1 VKKII
6 KTQEISDYEVLTD
19 TGWSDIKNVHTT
31 VEYEVYIIKTA
42 NGLSLKCADNHIVF
56 GEDMAEIFVKD
67 LELNQLI
74 QTKNGKSKIV
84 SIFKTG
90 EKETMYDLEVDDEN
104 HRYFTG
110 DILSHNTAIV
120 EGLANRIIEG
130 NVPVTLQGK
139 TIYTLELSTIVA
151 GTKYRGQFE
160 ERMKAIVDELIENPN
175 VIIFIDELHTIM
187 GAGGS
192 TGSLDASNIIKPALA
207 RGEIRCIGATTF
219 DEFRESIEE
228 DGALDRRFQK
238 VVVEPPSLE
247 ETIEILS
254 HLRHKYSE
262 YHNVN
267 YSDEII
273 NLIVKVSDQYIM
285 DRYFPDKAVDILDEV
300 GSYKHLKHIKIPQKI
315 KNLEQKL
322 SLKELEKRE
331 AVKFQ
336 QYEVAAKHR
345 DSCLNLKETIAKEYA
360 KWKEQISTV
369 RMEITE
375 DDILYVVSKATG
387 VPIEKITDKEH
398 KNLLGI
404 NKHLSSRVMGQDE
417 AIDKISV
424 TIQRNRVG
432 IRKRDR
438 TMGNF
443 IFLGPTGVGKT
454 QLAKEL
460 SSYLFNSDDDLIRI
474 DMSEYMEPH
483 SVSKLIG
490 SPPGYVGYVSGGFL
504 TEQVKRKP
512 HSVIL
517 FDEIEKAHPE
527 VFNVLLQMLD
537 DGFLTDSLGR
547 TIDFRNC
554 LVILTS
560 NTGSRKVQEFGT
572 GIGFGTKTV
581 AQEQQA
587 EKDIINKALKQKFA
601 PEFLNRID
609 EVIIF
614 NSLTKDNVMTIL
626 NKECKE
632 LAENLK
638 DVGDYVLKVSKGA
651 KNIILEQ
658 GYDPKYG
665 ARPLRRSLERLIE
678 NPVTEMILRGQLTK
692 GDTIKVAASKGV
704 IKITKG

>member
-1 VKKII
+1 MGEIYPDEENIKKG
-6 KTQEISDYEVLTD
+6 KRKGQKVNNLTVLETYGTNVTQLAIDNKLDPVIGREDEILRVVQILGRRRKNNPVL
-19 TGWSDIKNVHTT
+19 V
-31 VEYEVYIIKTA
+31 
-42 NGLSLKCADNHIVF
+42 
-56 GEDMAEIFVKD
+56 GEPGV
-67 LELNQLI
+67 
-74 QTKNGKSKIV
+74 GK
-84 SIFKTG
+84 
-90 EKETMYDLEVDDEN
+90 
-104 HRYFTG
+104 
-110 DILSHNTAIV
+110 TAIV
-120 EGLANRIIEG
+120 EGLASRIIEG
-130 NVPVTLQGK
+130 TVPVTLQGK
-139 TIYTLELSTIVA
+139 IIYTLELSTIVA

-160 ERMKAIVDELIENPN
+160 ERMKAIVDELVENPD

-238 VVVEPPSLE
+238 VVIEPPTLE

-254 HLRHKYSE
+254 HLRHKYSDF
-262 YHNVN
+262 HNVN

-273 NLIVKVSDQYIM
+273 QMIVKVADQYMM

-300 GSYKHLKHIKIPQKI
+300 GSYKHLKHIKIPKKI
-315 KNLEQKL
+315 KSLESKL
-322 SLKELEKRE
+322 IEKEKEKKD
-331 AVKFQ
+331 AVKSQ
-336 QYEVAAKHR
+336 SYEVAARMR
-345 DSCLNLKETIAKEYA
+345 DACLNLKGKIEEEY
-360 KWKEQISTV
+360 KSWKTELAEV
-369 RMEITE
+369 KMEITE
-375 DDILYVVSKATG
+375 DDILYVISKATG
-387 VPIEKITDKEH
+387 IPVEKITDKEH

-404 NKHLSSRVMGQDE
+404 NKHLSSKVIGQEE
-417 AIDKISV
+417 AINKISM

-460 SSYLFNSDDDLIRI
+460 SSYMFNSNEDLIRV
-474 DMSEYMEPH
+474 DMTEYMESH

-490 SPPGYVGYVSGGFL
+490 SPPGYVGHESGGFL

-537 DGFLTDSLGR
+537 DGYLTDSLGR
-547 TIDFRNC
+547 SIDFRNC

-560 NTGSRKVQEFGT
+560 NTGSRKVQDFGS

-581 AQEQQA
+581 AEEQQA
-587 EKDIINKALKQKFA
+587 EKDIINKALKKKFA

-609 EVIIF
+609 EVIVF
-614 NSLTKDNVMTIL
+614 NSLTKKTVMSIL

-632 LAENLK
+632 LAENLN
-638 DVGDYVLKVSKGA
+638 DVGEYVLKINKAA

-658 GYDPKYG
+658 GFDPKYG

-678 NPVTEMILRGQLTK
+678 NPVAEMILK
-692 GDTIKVAASKGV
+692 KEISEGDIINITATNGILTIKKG
-704 IKITKG
+704 

>member
-1 VKKII
+1 MGEIYPEEENIRSEKRGKR
-6 KTQEISDYEVLTD
+6 KTNSLTVLDSYGTNVSQLAIEGKLDPVIGREDEILRVIQILGRRRKNNPVL
-19 TGWSDIKNVHTT
+19 V
-31 VEYEVYIIKTA
+31 
-42 NGLSLKCADNHIVF
+42 
-56 GEDMAEIFVKD
+56 GEPGV
-67 LELNQLI
+67 
-74 QTKNGKSKIV
+74 GK
-84 SIFKTG
+84 
-90 EKETMYDLEVDDEN
+90 
-104 HRYFTG
+104 
-110 DILSHNTAIV
+110 TAIV

-160 ERMKAIVDELIENPN
+160 ERMKAIVDELIENPD

-322 SLKELEKRE
+322 ALKELEKKE
-331 AVKFQ
+331 AVKSQ

-360 KWKEQISTV
+360 KWKDQISTV

-490 SPPGYVGYVSGGFL
+490 SPPGYVGHESGGFL

-572 GIGFGTKTV
+572 GIGFGSKTV

-614 NSLTKDNVMTIL
+614 NSLTKDNVMNIL

-632 LAENLK
+632 LAENLN

-651 KNIILEQ
+651 KDIILEQ

-678 NPVTEMILRGQLTK
+678 NPVAEMILKGQLTE
-692 GDTIKVAASKGV
+692 GDTIKVAATKGV

>member
-1 VKKII
+1 MGEIYPEEESINGNRNSNIKIKSLTI
-6 KTQEISDYEVLTD
+6 LEQYGTNVTQLAVDNKLDPVIGREDEILRVVQILGRRRKNNPVL
-19 TGWSDIKNVHTT
+19 V
-31 VEYEVYIIKTA
+31 
-42 NGLSLKCADNHIVF
+42 
-56 GEDMAEIFVKD
+56 GEPGV
-67 LELNQLI
+67 
-74 QTKNGKSKIV
+74 GK
-84 SIFKTG
+84 
-90 EKETMYDLEVDDEN
+90 
-104 HRYFTG
+104 
-110 DILSHNTAIV
+110 TAIV
-120 EGLANRIIEG
+120 EGLALRIIEG

-139 TIYTLELSTIVA
+139 IIYTLELSTIVA

-160 ERMKAIVDELIENPN
+160 ERMKAIVDELTENPN

-219 DEFRESIEE
+219 DEFRESIES

-238 VVVEPPSLE
+238 VVINPPSLE
-247 ETIEILS
+247 ETVEILN
-254 HLRHKYSE
+254 HLRYKYSE
-262 YHNVN
+262 FHNVN

-273 NLIVKVSDQYIM
+273 KMIVKVADQYMM

-300 GSYKHLKHIKIPQKI
+300 GSYKHLKHIKIPKKI
-315 KNLEQKL
+315 KVLESKL
-322 SLKELEKRE
+322 IEKEQAKKN
-331 AVKFQ
+331 AVRGQ
-336 QYEVAAKHR
+336 QYELAASMR
-345 DSCLNLKETIAKEYA
+345 DECIKVKSKIDSEYKA
-360 KWKEQISTV
+360 WKAELSEV
-369 RMEITE
+369 RMEITD

-387 VPIEKITDKEH
+387 IPVEKITDKDH

-404 NKHLSSRVMGQDE
+404 NKHLSSKVIGQEE
-417 AIDKISV
+417 AINKISM

-432 IRKRDR
+432 IRKRNR

-460 SSYLFNSDDDLIRI
+460 SSYMFNSDEDLIRV
-474 DMSEYMEPH
+474 DMTEYMEPH

-490 SPPGYVGYVSGGFL
+490 APPGYIGYESGGFL

-537 DGFLTDSLGR
+537 DGYLTDSLGR
-547 TIDFRNC
+547 HIDFRNC

-560 NTGSRKVQEFGT
+560 NTGSRKVQDFGS

-587 EKDIINKALKQKFA
+587 EKDIINKALKKKFA

-609 EVIIF
+609 EVIVF
-614 NSLTKDNVMTIL
+614 NSLTKGVVMSIL

-632 LAENLK
+632 LAENLM
-638 DVGDYVLKVSKGA
+638 DVGEYILKINKSA
-651 KNIILEQ
+651 KNIILDQ
-658 GYDPKYG
+658 GFDPKFG

-678 NPVTEMILRGQLTK
+678 NPVAEMILK
-692 GDTIKVAASKGV
+692 KEINNGDV
-704 IKITKG
+704 INVTTTGGLLKITKG

>member
-1 VKKII
+1 MGEIYPEEENIRSEKKGKR
-6 KTQEISDYEVLTD
+6 KTNSLTVLDSYGTNVSQLAIDGKLDPVIGREDEILRVIQILGRRRKNNPVL
-19 TGWSDIKNVHTT
+19 V
-31 VEYEVYIIKTA
+31 
-42 NGLSLKCADNHIVF
+42 
-56 GEDMAEIFVKD
+56 GEPGV
-67 LELNQLI
+67 
-74 QTKNGKSKIV
+74 GK
-84 SIFKTG
+84 
-90 EKETMYDLEVDDEN
+90 
-104 HRYFTG
+104 
-110 DILSHNTAIV
+110 TAIV

-139 TIYTLELSTIVA
+139 TLYTLELSTIVA

-160 ERMKAIVDELIENPN
+160 ERMKAIVDELIENPD

-322 SLKELEKRE
+322 ALKELEKKE
-331 AVKFQ
+331 AVKSQ

-345 DSCLNLKETIAKEYA
+345 DSCLNLKETIAKEYT
-360 KWKEQISTV
+360 KWKDQISTV

-417 AIDKISV
+417 AIDKISI

-490 SPPGYVGYVSGGFL
+490 SPPGYVGHESGGFL

-572 GIGFGTKTV
+572 GIGFGSKTV

-614 NSLTKDNVMTIL
+614 NSLTKDNVMNIL

-632 LAENLK
+632 LAENLN

-651 KNIILEQ
+651 KDIILEQ

-678 NPVTEMILRGQLTK
+678 NPVAEMILKGQLTE
-692 GDTIKVAASKGV
+692 GDTIKVAATKGV

>member
-1 VKKII
+1 MGEIYPEEENIQNENPKRKKVNALTVLDTYGTNV
-6 KTQEISDYEVLTD
+6 TQLALEEKLDPVIGREDEILRVIQILGRRRKNNPVL
-19 TGWSDIKNVHTT
+19 V
-31 VEYEVYIIKTA
+31 
-42 NGLSLKCADNHIVF
+42 
-56 GEDMAEIFVKD
+56 GEPGV
-67 LELNQLI
+67 
-74 QTKNGKSKIV
+74 GK
-84 SIFKTG
+84 
-90 EKETMYDLEVDDEN
+90 
-104 HRYFTG
+104 
-110 DILSHNTAIV
+110 TAIV
-120 EGLANRIIEG
+120 EGLASKIIEG
-130 NVPVTLQGK
+130 TVPVTLQGK
-139 TIYTLELSTIVA
+139 IIYMLELSTIVA

-160 ERMKAIVDELIENPN
+160 ERMKAIVDELKENPH

-238 VVVEPPSLE
+238 VVINPPSLE

-254 HLRHKYSE
+254 HIRYKYSE
-262 YHNVN
+262 FHNVN

-273 NLIVKVSDQYIM
+273 KMIVKVSDQYMM
-285 DRYFPDKAVDILDEV
+285 DRFFPDKAVDVLDEV
-300 GSYKHLKHIKIPQKI
+300 GSYKHLKHIKIPKKI
-315 KNLEQKL
+315 KVLESKL
-322 SLKELEKRE
+322 ADTEKEKKK
-331 AVKFQ
+331 AVKEQ
-336 QYEVAAKHR
+336 QYEVAARMR
-345 DSCLNLKETIAKEYA
+345 DTCLSMKKKIEKEYA
-360 KWKEQISTV
+360 DWKSELSEV

-375 DDILYVVSKATG
+375 DDILYVISKATG
-387 VPIEKITDKEH
+387 IPVEKITDKEH

-404 NKHLSSRVMGQDE
+404 NKHLSSKVIGQEE
-417 AIDKISV
+417 AINKISM

-432 IRKRDR
+432 IRKRNR

-460 SSYLFNSDDDLIRI
+460 SSYMFNSNEDLIRV
-474 DMSEYMEPH
+474 DMTEYMESH

-490 SPPGYVGYVSGGFL
+490 SPPGYVGHESGGFL

-537 DGFLTDSLGR
+537 DGYLTDSLGR
-547 TIDFRNC
+547 SIDFRNC

-560 NTGSRKVQEFGT
+560 NTGSRKVQDFGS

-581 AQEQQA
+581 AEEQQA
-587 EKDIINKALKQKFA
+587 EKDIINKALKKKFA

-609 EVIIF
+609 EVIVF
-614 NSLTKDNVMTIL
+614 NSLTKKTVMSIL

-632 LAENLK
+632 LAENLN
-638 DVGDYVLKVSKGA
+638 DVGEYVLKINKAA

-658 GYDPKYG
+658 GFDPKYG

-678 NPVTEMILRGQLTK
+678 NPVAEMILKKEISEGDIINITATK
-692 GDTIKVAASKGV
+692 GEL
-704 IKITKG
+704 KITKG

>member
-1 VKKII
+1 MGEIYPEEENIQNENTKRKKVNSLTVLDTYGTNV
-6 KTQEISDYEVLTD
+6 TQLALDKKLDPVIGREDEILRVIQILGRRRKNNPVL
-19 TGWSDIKNVHTT
+19 V
-31 VEYEVYIIKTA
+31 
-42 NGLSLKCADNHIVF
+42 
-56 GEDMAEIFVKD
+56 GEPGV
-67 LELNQLI
+67 
-74 QTKNGKSKIV
+74 GK
-84 SIFKTG
+84 
-90 EKETMYDLEVDDEN
+90 
-104 HRYFTG
+104 
-110 DILSHNTAIV
+110 TAIV
-120 EGLANRIIEG
+120 EGLASKIIEG
-130 NVPVTLQGK
+130 TVPVTLQGK
-139 TIYTLELSTIVA
+139 IIYMLELSTIVA

-160 ERMKAIVDELIENPN
+160 ERMKAIVDELKENPH

-238 VVVEPPSLE
+238 VVINPPSLE

-254 HLRHKYSE
+254 HIRHKYSE
-262 YHNVN
+262 FHNVN

-273 NLIVKVSDQYIM
+273 QMIVKVADQYMM
-285 DRYFPDKAVDILDEV
+285 DRFFPDKAVDILDEV
-300 GSYKHLKHIKIPQKI
+300 GSYKHLKHVKIPKKI
-315 KNLEQKL
+315 KALESKL
-322 SLKELEKRE
+322 ADAEKEKKE
-331 AVKFQ
+331 AVKKQ
-336 QYEVAAKHR
+336 QYEVAARMR
-345 DSCLNLKETIAKEYA
+345 DTCLSMKKKIEKEYA
-360 KWKEQISTV
+360 DWKSELSEV
-369 RMEITE
+369 RMEITD

-387 VPIEKITDKEH
+387 IPIEKITDKEH

-404 NKHLSSRVMGQDE
+404 NKHLSSKVIGQEE
-417 AIDKISV
+417 AINKIAM

-432 IRKRDR
+432 IRKRNR

-460 SSYLFNSDDDLIRI
+460 SSYMFNSDEDLIRV
-474 DMSEYMEPH
+474 DMTEYMEPH

-490 SPPGYVGYVSGGFL
+490 SPPGYVGHESGGFL

-537 DGFLTDSLGR
+537 DGYLTDSLGR
-547 TIDFRNC
+547 SIDFRNC

-560 NTGSRKVQEFGT
+560 NTGSRKVQEFGS

-581 AQEQQA
+581 AEEQQV
-587 EKDIINKALKQKFA
+587 EKDIINKALKKKFA

-609 EVIIF
+609 EVIVF
-614 NSLTKDNVMTIL
+614 NSLTKNVVMSIL

-632 LAENLK
+632 LSENLK
-638 DVGDYVLKVSKGA
+638 DVGGYGFKINKAA

-658 GYDPKYG
+658 GFDPKYG

-678 NPVTEMILRGQLTK
+678 NPVAEMILK
-692 GDTIKVAASKGV
+692 NEISEGDV
-704 IKITKG
+704 INVTATQGKLKITKG